1 MHETRAIQW
10 QIIMHYTQLNWI
22 IYIYAVDAPAYK
34 AHITNKEKLLELNIT
49 YYDFIKQVKFDLY

>member
-1 MHETRAIQW
+1 
-10 QIIMHYTQLNWI
+10 MHYTQLNWI